1 MNTNNFPNSTT
12 FKHWQNGATL
22 IEVLIAVLIL
32 SVGMLGMASLQTRAM
47 QFSQSAYYQSQTG
60 VLAQDLFDRMRA
72 SNDGTGTLN
81 KFFHGMEDSIPASY
95 TSCYGADDS
104 TSCTPAVMARYDL
117 YSWLT
122 DVSVLLPN
130 GKAQVEVDNAGAS
143 AIYIVTIQYNDS
155 RADSSTKYGQTNTI
169 PPKQFSFRTEL

>member
-47 QFSQSAYYQSQTG
+47 QFNQSAYYQSQTG
-60 VLAQDLFDRMRA
+60 VLAQDILDRMRA
-72 SNDGTGTLN
+72 SNNSAGTLSQ
-81 KFFHGMEDSIPASY
+81 FRHGMADSIAASY
-95 TSCYGADDS
+95 PSCFGTSAN
-104 TSCTPAVMARYDL
+104 CTPAVMARYDL
-117 YSWLT
+117 NTWLT

-130 GKAQVEVDNAGAS
+130 GRAQIEIDNS
-143 AIYIVTIQYNDS
+143 AAAATIYTVTIQYNDS
-155 RADSSTKYGQTNTI
+155 RVDDSTSFGQNNTI

>member
-12 FKHWQNGATL
+12 LKHWQNGASL

-47 QFSQSAYYQSQTG
+47 QFNQSAYYQSQTG
-60 VLAQDLFDRMRA
+60 VLAQDIFDRMRA
-72 SNDGTGTLN
+72 SNDGTATLN
-81 KFFHGMEDSIPASY
+81 QFSHGMEDSIPGSY
-95 TSCYGADDS
+95 TSCYGVSDS
-104 TSCTPAVMARYDL
+104 TSCTPAQMAQYDL

-130 GKAQVEVDNAGAS
+130 GKAQIEVDNSGVS
-143 AIYIVTIQYNDS
+143 PIYIVTIQYSDS
-155 RADSSTKYGQTNTI
+155 RVDASTKHGQTNTI